1 MGIWR
6 GVGYFFSIVTVI
18 GGLAISFSAVY
29 VTHQIYGFML
39 LVAGVFSIFLIRI
52 IGTLDSIE
60 KHLRNM
66 DPVYRE
72 QKIAGDLEDEKK
84 KLETDEKYSSLSPA

>member
-1 MGIWR
+1 LGFWR

-18 GGLAISFSAVY
+18 GGLAVSFSAVY

-52 IGTLDSIE
+52 IGSLDSIQYDLRYLASREKKLVESESE
-60 KHLRNM
+60 KHL
-66 DPVYRE
+66 DD
-72 QKIAGDLEDEKK
+72 IDEKDK
-84 KLETDEKYSSLSPA
+84 EEIK

>member
-1 MGIWR
+1 MLLGIWR

-18 GGLAISFSAVY
+18 GGIAVSSSAVY

-52 IGTLDSIE
+52 IGSLDSIQYDLRYLASRE
-60 KHLRNM
+60 KKL
-66 DPVYRE
+66 VE
-72 QKIAGDLEDEKK
+72 LENEKNLPNIDEKDK
-84 KLETDEKYSSLSPA
+84 EEKA